1 MRERERQSTE
11 RGMLSSASLPLSS
24 CDCNVAPARDSER
37 KTSSFQ
43 AKRNFFFFLR
53 FSGERHAAS
62 SVAGDDST
70 TSERE
75 SLRGVWRRTVG
86 LVEGIRDP
94 LHSRSQ
100 GARETFAYSLNQK
113 RAPAAVAHQ
122 QTESESRWHTYTQ
135 RQTVGRGRAKER
147 AREREM
153 ARKRM
158 MHEKDFLQ
166 KQRENQITRADRR
179 RRRRRESKGEKR
191 TRVEDT
197 HTVQ

>member
-1 MRERERQSTE
+1 MPRTACHLREAGGWLKKREQDERQEIKNQWRFQLLVRRGRRMWSERERQSTE

-43 AKRNFFFFLR
+43 AKRNFFFLR
-53 FSGERHAAS
+53 FSGERQAAS

-147 AREREM
+147 ARERNGAE
-153 ARKRM
+153 
-158 MHEKDFLQ
+158 
-166 KQRENQITRADRR
+166 AD
-179 RRRRRESKGEKR
+179 
-191 TRVEDT
+191 DA
-197 HTVQ
+197 